1 MKKTGLLNPD
11 LNYAIARLGH
21 TDTWAVADCGL
32 PIPEHVDVI
41 DLSLVFGV
49 PSFSQTLAAVLGEV
63 VVEGA
68 VIARD
73 TSQEVRDLISA
84 PQEEVTHEEL
94 KRMITDCAFVIRTGE
109 TTPFA
114 NVIFR
119 AGDAF

>member
-49 PSFSQTLAAVLGEV
+49 PSFSQTLSAVLDEV

-68 VIARD
+68 VIALE
-73 TSQEVRDLISA
+73 TPEVVREMIPG
-84 PQEEVTHEEL
+84 PQEAVTHEEL
-94 KRMITDCAFVIRTGE
+94 KRMIADCAFVIRTGE

-114 NVIFR
+114 NVIFH
-119 AGDAF
+119 AGVAF

>member
-1 MKKTGLLNPD
+1 M
-11 LNYAIARLGH
+11 
-21 TDTWAVADCGL
+21 
-32 PIPEHVDVI
+32 
-41 DLSLVFGV
+41 
-49 PSFSQTLAAVLGEV
+49 LGEV

-119 AGDAF
+119 AGVAF

>member
-119 AGDAF
+119 AGVAF